1 MLAFWHL
8 IYNIAEAMPR
18 KTRKQKEKAQ
28 KGQSERDS
36 GHPYEA
42 LVKREF
48 HFSQNLPLGSK
59 KRINIVKKS
68 DKSVPAEAVFFV
80 KRDLLKTIVL
90 TSLILALETVLY
102 LIWFK

>member
-1 MLAFWHL
+1 
-8 IYNIAEAMPR
+8 MPR

-28 KGQSERDS
+28 KGQLERDF
-36 GHPYEA
+36 GHHYEP

-48 HFSQNLPLGSK
+48 HFSETSLLGSK
-59 KRINIVKKS
+59 KGINIVKKS
-68 DKSVPAEAVFFV
+68 DKSAPAEAVSFV

-90 TSLILALETVLY
+90 TSLILAFETVLY